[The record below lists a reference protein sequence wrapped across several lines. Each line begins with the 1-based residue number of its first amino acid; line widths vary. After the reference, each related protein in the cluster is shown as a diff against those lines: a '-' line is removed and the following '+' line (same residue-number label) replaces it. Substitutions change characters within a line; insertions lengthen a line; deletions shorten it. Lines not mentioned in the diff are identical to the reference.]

1 MTSIE
6 CLYLDKSDIPTHLY
20 KDLYDLASFK
30 RELCESFF
38 VRTSYIANYIEDMKD
53 DSENDYSDRL
63 PFYEDLSKKLWDYGC
78 RLLFI
83 CNDEDLKMIV

>member
-20 KDLYDLASFK
+20 EELYNLASFSGG
-30 RELCESFF
+30 LCESFF
-38 VRTSYIANYIEDMKD
+38 VRTSYIDSYIEDMKN
-53 DSENDYSDRL
+53 DSEIDYSDSL

-83 CNDEDLKMIV
+83 CNDEDLEMIV